1 MNAIDRVKLPDIS
14 GQPLSPRHQVD
25 VSDLA
30 VLIVAIN
37 RWDRF
42 LDGVFFQPVKGLLT
56 DEIIEELSL
65 EDSQH
70 YLDVQIQLSQ
80 CLRNID
86 DPELVQRFE
95 EICRGIKKS
104 SYQLISTTLR
114 NLADNKRSLVELGN
128 KDEHKLHTV
137 DKTTGQ
143 WLHAADLEVSIEY
156 KDCLLQQRKQL
167 KKEVVGQKS
176 SLKSQVLN
184 LKGALRDCFN
194 HDERLH

>member
-1 MNAIDRVKLPDIS
+1 MNAIDRVKAPEVS
-14 GQPLSPRHQVD
+14 GQPLSPRYQVD

-42 LDGVFFQPVKGLLT
+42 LDGVFFKPVKGILT
-56 DEIIEELSL
+56 DEMIEELSL

-80 CLRNID
+80 CLRNVN
-86 DPELVQRFE
+86 DPELVQHFE
-95 EICRGIKKS
+95 TICREVKKS

-128 KDEHKLHTV
+128 KDEHVLQTI

-143 WLHAADLEVSIEY
+143 WLHAADLEVSLEY

-167 KKEVVGQKS
+167 KSEMVGQKS
-176 SLKSQVLN
+176 NLKSQVVK
-184 LKGALRDCFN
+184 LKDKLRDCFN
-194 HDERLH
+194 HDGQLH